1 MKSEKE
7 NVSRVASP
15 QNGGIYIMRIAT
27 VLLAIVSWWSTAQG
41 MKQFVFEQEWQAN
54 LASLA
59 IQGILLSLDFYLPQ
73 ILKKFEKKRWKAGFF
88 IFTAVVLSCS
98 SIFSYIYIANYVY
111 TNANDANNINAWD
124 VDSQLLVQSTYRE
137 ELYDANDYAE
147 GYMESLQTTLSS
159 QISELYTMADALES
173 GGNQASDNLDLEANR
188 AEFGRE
194 DFVASDDMNTAID
207 AMEAALAQDATES
220 DRTQA
225 NTILSGLISQIS
237 GTIEDLQNVQIP
249 AAENTSNRYRD
260 DLSIA
265 QNLVNNPPQ
274 GADLDEL
281 NQELNSAQADYN
293 DARTNEQNLRDELEQ
308 YQDALIALQQYQTYL
323 GFSTAGAGQQIS
335 TALLDIQRGLFQS
348 GTSEANPDG
357 LEQSA
362 VNIFEQLLSSNED
375 FSGDTTEYQAMLTMM
390 DAFIQ
395 NLSNYGEVATIRDAL
410 DNMISKL
417 KDDHDSE
424 QDGEQP
430 WQNDWE
436 QKINELK
443 AQIGSL
449 PIYMGEDEPE
459 LNQYSRTTA
468 MNRLDNALRNYISGH
483 NDAEQAFIYLGSPY
497 KALAIFSLVLAYLLD
512 IAAFITGF
520 VIERFDNEQKQQD
533 EQKQQKDSTV
543 ATVPTSGILSPA
555 TLNHYVYL
563 NGDYTKEDNTY
574 RYCAVD
580 GTYVT
585 SVDGQN
591 ATLLPGYYLEHEG
604 ALQQVNPQLLAFAKM
619 PGGPLDGVYQNCSLQ
634 YCDHMLLIKRNSEQ
648 EFSYLATVDQD
659 VPVYRIQNGNCTC
672 ETLQDLRVEEWQMVI
687 VALNTNGSLVSAIY
701 LLGKKQPKKETA
713 KNKSES

>member
-1 MKSEKE
+1 MKSEKA
-7 NVSRVASP
+7 NVRKAASP
-15 QNGGIYIMRIAT
+15 QNGGIYVMRIAT

-41 MKQFVFEQEWQAN
+41 MRQFVFEQEWQAN

-59 IQGILLSLDFYLPQ
+59 IQAILLSLNFYLPQ
-73 ILKKFEKKRWKAGFF
+73 ILKKFEDSHWRGVF
-88 IFTAVVLSCS
+88 ILFTVVVLSCS
-98 SIFSYIYIANYVY
+98 SIFSYIFIANYTY
-111 TNANDANNINAWD
+111 TNAGDANDINAWD
-124 VDSQLLVQSTYRE
+124 VDSQLLVQSAYRE

-147 GYMESLQTTLSS
+147 SYMESLQTTLSS
-159 QISELYTMADALES
+159 QISELYTMADALE
-173 GGNQASDNLDLEANR
+173 GDGVQATDNLDLDGDR
-188 AEFGRE
+188 AEFGNE
-194 DFVASDDMNTAID
+194 DFVARTEMITAID

-237 GTIEDLQNVQIP
+237 GTIENLQNVQIP
-249 AAENTSNRYRD
+249 GAVDTLNRYSDNLDAAENR
-260 DLSIA
+260 
-265 QNLVNNPPQ
+265 VNNPPE
-274 GADLDEL
+274 GADVTTLY
-281 NQELNSAQADYN
+281 QARATAQANYEG
-293 DARTNEQNLRDELEQ
+293 AVENEQNLQNNLEQ
-308 YQDALIALQQYQTYL
+308 YQEALTALQQYQTYL

-335 TALLDIQRGLFQS
+335 TALLNIQRGLFQS
-348 GTSEANPDG
+348 GTSEANPED

-375 FSGDTTEYQAMLTMM
+375 FSEDTTEYQSMLTTM

-395 NLSNYGEVATIRDAL
+395 NLSNYGEVATIRDTL
-410 DNMISKL
+410 DDMISDL
-417 KDDHDSE
+417 RTVDFNSE
-424 QDGEQP
+424 QA

-436 QKINELK
+436 ERLNELK

-497 KALAIFSLVLAYLLD
+497 RALAIFSLVLAYLLD

-533 EQKQQKDSTV
+533 EQKEQEDNTV
-543 ATVPTSGILSPA
+543 AIVPTSGILSPA

-585 SVDGQN
+585 SVDGPD
-591 ATLLPGYYLEHEG
+591 ATLQPGYYLEHEG
-604 ALQQVNPQLLAFAKM
+604 VLKPVNPQQLAFAKM

-634 YCDHMLLIKRNSEQ
+634 YSDHMLLIKRNSEQ

-672 ETLQDLRVEEWQMVI
+672 ETLQDLRVEEWHLVI
-687 VALNTNGSLVSAIY
+687 VALNTNGSLVTAIY
-701 LLGKKQPKKETA
+701 LLGKEQPKKKSA
-713 KNKSES
+713 KDKGES

>member
-1 MKSEKE
+1 MKSEKA
-7 NVSRVASP
+7 SGSKAASP
-15 QNGGIYIMRIAT
+15 QNGGVYILRIAT
-27 VLLAIVSWWSTAQG
+27 VLLATVSWWSTAQG

-54 LASLA
+54 IASLA
-59 IQGILLSLDFYLPQ
+59 IQGILLSLNFYLPQ
-73 ILKKFEKKRWKAGFF
+73 ILGKFGKLGRAGFLL
-88 IFTAVVLSCS
+88 FTAVVLSCS

-357 LEQSA
+357 IEQSA
-362 VNIFEQLLSSNED
+362 VNIFGQLLSSNED

-410 DNMISKL
+410 DNMISGL
-417 KDDHDSE
+417 RTVDFNSE
-424 QDGEQP
+424 QA
-430 WQNDWE
+430 WQNVWE
-436 QKINELK
+436 ERLNELK

-459 LNQYSRTTA
+459 LSQYSRTTA

-497 KALAIFSLVLAYLLD
+497 RALAIFALVLAYLLD
-512 IAAFITGF
+512 IAAFITGL
-520 VIERFDNEQKQQD
+520 VIERFDDNQKQQED
-533 EQKQQKDSTV
+533 NTV
-543 ATVPTSGILSPA
+543 AIVPTSGILSPA
-555 TLNHYVYL
+555 TLNHYIYL

-574 RYCAVD
+574 RYRAVD

-585 SVDGQN
+585 NVDGPDAN
-591 ATLLPGYYLEHEG
+591 LLPGYYLEHG
-604 ALQQVNPQLLAFAKM
+604 SALQQVNPQQLALAKM
-619 PGGPLDGVYQNCSLQ
+619 PGGPQDGVYQNCSLR
-634 YCDHMLLIKRNSEQ
+634 YSDHMLLIKRESEQ

-672 ETLQDLRVEEWQMVI
+672 EALQDLRVEEWQMVI
-687 VALNTNGSLVSAIY
+687 VALNTNGSLVTAIY
-701 LLGKKQPKKETA
+701 LLGKEQPKKDSA
-713 KNKSES
+713 KDKSES

>member
-41 MKQFVFEQEWQAN
+41 MKQFVFDQEWQAN

-59 IQGILLSLDFYLPQ
+59 IQAILLSLNFYLPE
-73 ILKKFEKKRWKAGFF
+73 IWKMFKKPQWKAVFLL
-88 IFTAVVLSCS
+88 FTALVLSCS
-98 SIFSYIYIANYVY
+98 SIFSYIFIANYVY
-111 TNANDANNINAWD
+111 TNAGDTNNINAWD
-124 VDSQLLVQSTYRE
+124 VDSQLLVQSAYRE

-159 QISELYTMADALES
+159 QISELYTMADALE
-173 GGNQASDNLDLEANR
+173 GDGVQATDNLDLEGNR
-188 AEFGRE
+188 ADFGEE
-194 DFVASDDMNTAID
+194 DFAARTEMTTAID
-207 AMEAALAQDATES
+207 AMEAAIAQDATES

-225 NTILSGLISQIS
+225 NTILSGLIGQINT
-237 GTIEDLQNVQIP
+237 TISDLQTRQASATANVAQTK
-249 AAENTSNRYRD
+249 NYLD
-260 DLSIA
+260 DATEQL
-265 QNLVNNPPQ
+265 NNPPLGVDTNQ
-274 GADLDEL
+274 LQEAYDTAYNNYMTAL
-281 NQELNSAQADYN
+281 N
-293 DARTNEQNLRDELEQ
+293 NEQDLKNEQEQ
-308 YQDALIALQQYQTYL
+308 YQEALSALQQYQNYL

-335 TALLDIQRGLFQS
+335 TELLDIQRGLFQS
-348 GTSEANPDG
+348 GTSEANPED

-375 FSGDTTEYQAMLTMM
+375 FSGDTTGYQSMLTTM

-395 NLSNYGEVATIRDAL
+395 NLSNYGEVASIRDEL
-410 DNMISKL
+410 DSMISKL
-417 KDDHDSE
+417 KDDHASE

-543 ATVPTSGILSPA
+543 AIVPTSGILSPA

-563 NGDYTKEDNTY
+563 NGDYTKENNTY

-634 YCDHMLLIKRNSEQ
+634 YSDHMLLIKRNSEQ

>member
-1 MKSEKE
+1 MKSEKA
-7 NVSRVASP
+7 NVRKAASP

-41 MKQFVFEQEWQAN
+41 MKQFVFDQEWQAN

-59 IQGILLSLDFYLPQ
+59 IQAILLSLNFYLPQ
-73 ILKKFEKKRWKAGFF
+73 ILKKFNDSLWRGVF
-88 IFTAVVLSCS
+88 ILFTVVVLSCS
-98 SIFSYIYIANYVY
+98 SIFSYIFIANYTY
-111 TNANDANNINAWD
+111 TNAGDANDINAWD
-124 VDSQLLVQSTYRE
+124 VDSQLLVQSAYRE

-159 QISELYTMADALES
+159 QISELYTMADALE
-173 GGNQASDNLDLEANR
+173 GDGVQVTDNLDLEGDR
-188 AEFGRE
+188 ARFEGE
-194 DFVASDDMNTAID
+194 NSVVSTEMNTAID
-207 AMEAALAQDATES
+207 AMEIAVAQDATEN

-237 GTIEDLQNVQIP
+237 GTIENLQNVQIP
-249 AAENTSNRYRD
+249 EAVDTSERYSANLDAAENR
-260 DLSIA
+260 
-265 QNLVNNPPQ
+265 VNNPPL
-274 GADLDEL
+274 GADT
-281 NQELNSAQADYN
+281 NQLQEAYDTAYN
-293 DARTNEQNLRDELEQ
+293 NYMTAWNNEQNLQNELEQ
-308 YQDALIALQQYQTYL
+308 YQEALRALQQYQTYL

-335 TALLDIQRGLFQS
+335 TALLNIQRGLFQS
-348 GTSEANPDG
+348 GTSEADPED

-375 FSGDTTEYQAMLTMM
+375 FSEDTTEYQSMLTTM

-395 NLSNYGEVATIRDAL
+395 NLSNYGEVATIRDTL
-410 DNMISKL
+410 DGMISDL
-417 KDDHDSE
+417 RTVDFNSE
-424 QDGEQP
+424 QA
-430 WQNDWE
+430 WQDDWE
-436 QKINELK
+436 EKLNELK

-497 KALAIFSLVLAYLLD
+497 RALAIFSLVLAYLLD

-520 VIERFDNEQKQQD
+520 VIERFDDEQKQQD
-533 EQKQQKDSTV
+533 EQKEQEDNTV
-543 ATVPTSGILSPA
+543 AIAPTSGILSPA

-563 NGDYTKEDNTY
+563 NGDYTKEDSTY

-585 SVDGQN
+585 SVDGRD
-591 ATLLPGYYLEHEG
+591 ATLQPGYYLENEG
-604 ALQQVNPQLLAFAKM
+604 ALQKVNPQQLAFAKM

-634 YCDHMLLIKRNSEQ
+634 YSDHMLLIKRDSEQ
-648 EFSYLATVDQD
+648 EFSYLATVEQD

-687 VALNTNGSLVSAIY
+687 VALNTNGSLVTAIY
-701 LLGKKQPKKETA
+701 LLGKEQPKKKSA
-713 KNKSES
+713 KDKSES